1 MDITMLDVTTLNL
14 LVGVLVTLLTG
25 VFAKFCLPAKDEMDK
40 KIRASIIIAVAF
52 IITVVIVAGYYVAL
66 QKNIISVEFI
76 ERALTVLF
84 TGVGAFEVV
93 LKQVIRPAMIR
104 AGIWTEEN

>member
-1 MDITMLDVTTLNL
+1 MLDVTTVNL
-14 LVGVLVTLLTG
+14 LVGILVTLLTG

-40 KIRASIIIAVAF
+40 KFRASIIIAVAF
-52 IITVVIVAGYYVAL
+52 IITLVTVAVYYVAL
-66 QKNIISVEFI
+66 QKNLISVQFVES
-76 ERALTVLF
+76 ALSILF